1 MGGFLREGKWVT
13 KDNWE
18 KNSKDGSFQR
28 QTSAFRDKIE
38 DREGARFQP
47 EAGRYHLY
55 VSYACPWAH
64 RTLIARALMGLEE
77 VISVSVV
84 NHFMGDDGWTF
95 EPTDG
100 VIPDPIFDA
109 TYLREIYVEADPNFS
124 GRVTVPVLWDRKE
137 GTIVNNESREIIR
150 MFSDAFQ
157 SLATKEVN
165 LAPQE
170 LREEIDAAMDAIY
183 EPINNGVYRCGF
195 AGTQEAYESAY
206 AELFDEL
213 DRWEA
218 ILGERRYLAGEQ
230 LTEADLCMFTTLV
243 RFDPV
248 YFVHFKCSKK
258 HIFQYENLSN
268 YLRELYQLPGVAET
282 VDMEHIRNHYFR
294 SHPNLNPK
302 RFVPPGPIPDLTTA
316 HDRARLPGGPPLALR
331 G

>member
-1 MGGFLREGKWVT
+1 
-13 KDNWE
+13 
-18 KNSKDGSFQR
+18 
-28 QTSAFRDKIE
+28 
-38 DREGARFQP
+38 
-47 EAGRYHLY
+47 
-55 VSYACPWAH
+55 
-64 RTLIARALMGLEE
+64 
-77 VISVSVV
+77 
-84 NHFMGDDGWTF
+84 
-95 EPTDG
+95 
-100 VIPDPIFDA
+100 
-109 TYLREIYVEADPNFS
+109 
-124 GRVTVPVLWDRKE
+124 VPVLWDRKE

-157 SLATKEVN
+157 SLATKEVD
-165 LAPQE
+165 LAPQN
-170 LREEIDAAMDAIY
+170 LREDIDAAMDAIY

-195 AGTQEAYESAY
+195 AGTQEAYEAAY
-206 AELFDEL
+206 AELFEQL

-218 ILGERRYLAGEQ
+218 ILDQRRYLVGEQ
-230 LTEADLCMFTTLV
+230 LTEADICMFTTLV

-268 YLRELYQLPGVAET
+268 YLREFYQLPGVAET

-302 RFVPPGPIPDLTTA
+302 RFVPPGPIPDLSVP

>member
-13 KDNWE
+13 KDSWE

-28 QTSAFRDKIE
+28 QTSAFRDRIE

-64 RTLIARALMGLEE
+64 RTLIARALMGLED

-84 NHFMGDDGWTF
+84 HHFMGDDGWTF
-95 EPTDG
+95 DDADG
-100 VIPDPIFDA
+100 VVPDPIFNA
-109 TYLREIYVEADPNFS
+109 EFLRDIYVKADPNFS

-157 SLATKEVN
+157 SLATKEVD
-165 LAPQE
+165 LAPQN
-170 LREEIDAAMDAIY
+170 LREDIDAAMDAIY

-195 AGTQEAYESAY
+195 AGTQEAYEAAY
-206 AELFDEL
+206 AELFEQL

-218 ILGERRYLAGEQ
+218 ILDQRRYLVGEQ
-230 LTEADLCMFTTLV
+230 LTEADICMFTTLV

-248 YFVHFKCSKK
+248 YLVHFKCSKK

-268 YLRELYQLPGVAET
+268 YLREFYQLPGVAET

-302 RFVPPGPIPDLTTA
+302 RFVPPGPIPDLSVP